1 MDKRKEL
8 AKYGKVIHEKGLV
21 IGAGGNISA
30 RDEEAMIIKKK
41 GADMSSGS
49 ADDYVYASL
58 EEASSEPELLSSE
71 TPLHVA
77 CYKARQDVRA
87 VVHVHSP
94 MIIAAAEK
102 TRLLK
107 STSYEFDCILQKD
120 VPVIEYLNPG
130 SSSLAEAVAEKVASG
145 ASAVI
150 MQRHGAVSVG
160 GTIEETYLRILALE
174 RACITFLHS

>member
-8 AKYGKVIHEKGLV
+8 AKYGKLIHEKGLV

-41 GADMSSGS
+41 GADMSDGD
-49 ADDYVYASL
+49 AAAYVRVLL
-58 EEASSEPELLSSE
+58 EEAAGGSALSSSE

-77 CYKARQDVRA
+77 CYKACRDVQA

-102 TRLLK
+102 TRLLE
-107 STSYEFDCILQKD
+107 STSYEFDCILQKG
-120 VPVIEYLNPG
+120 VPVIEYLQPG
-130 SSSLAEAVAEKVASG
+130 SASLAEAVAERIADG
-145 ASAVI
+145 ASAV
-150 MQRHGAVSVG
+150 MMRRHGAVSVG
-160 GTIEETYLRILALE
+160 KDTEEAYLRILALE
-174 RACITFLHS
+174 RSCVTFLHS